1 MKRIVKLKDNDL
13 KRIRTVDE
21 RLVSYNI
28 EMTEVTGGTFWKS
41 YTPEQIAGTEK
52 FPMLSNLTDVTV
64 MAELM
69 QYYPPVNLYD
79 ERLRELAGKLGPAW
93 IRVSGTWATKTYY
106 DFDGNTNGKAPEGY
120 QSVLTRE
127 QWIAVLD
134 FVKEVDGKLLISI
147 SNCAGDHPEGG
158 PLDLIQAKKIFDFS
172 HDYGVDIDAV
182 EFMNEPNMLE
192 MSGAPRGYTPSDYAR
207 DQDIL
212 YRWIKE
218 HYPDC
223 LLVGPC
229 STGDPSLV
237 NDTTRGFGAG
247 IGSITKTCT
256 TEELLN
262 ETEIKLDV
270 FSYHYYNGVSERMAS
285 IMPDAHWPA
294 KLAHTDDYLAV
305 APDTARSY
313 AALRDRYVPGGQLW
327 VTESGDAGGGGD
339 TWASTYLDVFRTLN
353 ELGSYA
359 QITDGVIFHNTLAS
373 SDYGFLQH
381 GTFEP
386 RPNYYAVLLWNR
398 LMGTTVY
405 DYGSIDMDSVHI
417 YCHSRRDG
425 QQGFAYLVIN
435 NSLKDSLVVE
445 MPNKADCYSLSGD
458 GIRSAV
464 MKLNGVELKLS
475 NTTKLP
481 NMQPKKLEAGKLE
494 LAPGSCTFFVIS

>member
-1 MKRIVKLKDNDL
+1 MKRIIKLKAVNL
-13 KRIRTVDE
+13 KKIRTVDE

-28 EMTEVTGGTFWKS
+28 EMTEITGGTFWKS

-52 FPMLSNLTDVTV
+52 FPMISNLKDITV
-64 MAELM
+64 MANLM
-69 QYYPPVNLYD
+69 QYYPPVNLYNK
-79 ERLRELAGKLGPAW
+79 RLRELAGELGPAW
-93 IRVSGTWATKTYY
+93 VRVSGTWATKTYY
-106 DFDGNTNGKAPEGY
+106 DFEGNTDGHAPEGY
-120 QSVLTRE
+120 QSILTKE
-127 QWIAVLD
+127 QWIGVLD
-134 FVKEVDGKLLISI
+134 FVKAVDGKLLVSV
-147 SNCAGDHPEGG
+147 SNCAGDHPGGG
-158 PLDLIQAKKIFDFS
+158 PLNLTQAKKIFDFS
-172 HDYGVDIDAV
+172 HDYGRDIDAV

-192 MSGAPRGYTPSDYAR
+192 MSGAPTGYTPSDYAR

-237 NDTTRGFGAG
+237 SDNTKGIGAG
-247 IGSITKTCT
+247 IGSLTKTCT

-262 ETEIKLDV
+262 GTEIKLDV
-270 FSYHYYNGVSERMAS
+270 FSYHYYNGASERIAS
-285 IMPDAHWPA
+285 IMPDAHWSA
-294 KLAHTDDYLAV
+294 KLAHTDDYLSV

-398 LMGTTVY
+398 LMGTMVY
-405 DYGSIDMDSVHI
+405 ECGNPDMENAHI

-425 QQGFAYLVIN
+425 KQGFAYLVIN
-435 NSLKDSLVVE
+435 NSLEDSLIVE
-445 MPNKADCYSLSGD
+445 IPKETDCYSLGSD
-458 GIRSAV
+458 GMRSSV
-464 MKLNGVELKLS
+464 MKLNGVELTLS
-475 NTTKLP
+475 DTTELP
-481 NMQPKKLEAGKLE
+481 NIQPKKLETEEIA
-494 LAPGSCTFFVIS
+494 LAPGSCTFFVVS